1 MEEEAGIVR
10 YSPKEKEA
18 GYVISDTVVVKEG
31 GVTRYFYN
39 AIDVKTRFAFNL
51 YYRELTSANNR
62 HFYEQFKVCI
72 RYTNTALCANNR
84 HFYEQFKE
92 VYPFKIRKWQM
103 DNGQENLKEFS
114 NRLKEDKVRQLFSY
128 PGCPKINAYV
138 ERYNRTLR
146 EEFINNNGALIENE
160 EEFNGLLVD
169 YLVYYNS
176 KRPHLSLN
184 LKTPF
189 R

>member
-1 MEEEAGIVR
+1 VR

-18 GYVISDTVVVKEG
+18 GYVISDTVVVKEE

-39 AIDVKTRFAFNL
+39 GIDVKTRFAFSL
-51 YYRELTSANNR
+51 YYRELSS
-62 HFYEQFKVCI
+62 
-72 RYTNTALCANNR
+72 
-84 HFYEQFKE
+84 
-92 VYPFKIRKWQM
+92 
-103 DNGQENLKEFS
+103 ENI
-114 NRLKEDKVRQLFSY
+114 RLKEDKVRQLFSY
-128 PGCPKINAYV
+128 PRCPKINEYI

-160 EEFNGLLVD
+160 EEFKGLLVD

-184 LKTPF
+184 LKTPLQVNVTKF
-189 R
+189 QNVAFVFNQYKVLTYQIIIGII